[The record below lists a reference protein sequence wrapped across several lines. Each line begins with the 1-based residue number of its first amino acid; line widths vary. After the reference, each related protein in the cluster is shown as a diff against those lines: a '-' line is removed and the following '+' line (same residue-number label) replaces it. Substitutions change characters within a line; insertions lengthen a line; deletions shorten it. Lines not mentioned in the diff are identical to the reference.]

1 MKATLNG
8 KSIEK
13 VITQLEGTKE
23 LFEKWFGADLETEW
37 VFISAVY
44 SPNPK
49 GHICENCDAYIFSGN
64 EDMVEK
70 LEKIHKDL
78 NKETRF
84 VPIFPILAYY
94 F

>member
-1 MKATLNG
+1 VKATLNG

-23 LFEKWFGADLETEW
+23 LFEKWFGADLKTEW

-44 SPNPK
+44 MEN
-49 GHICENCDAYIFSGN
+49 GHSCENCDDYIFSGT